1 MSFNALITFVWDFNC
16 QLHLVTLGSIH
27 TWCHQKQ
34 NICTYLEGSQ
44 EKKSVKKYCIL
55 HLAKYHFYSPNPKC
69 LFVAVNSSVV
79 PPAAAVR
86 VEQPREDEEVEAAE
100 EAKVEAAFE
109 EVPRPRIGFCSVL
122 RSEKLSEVL
131 IKLDKL
137 SKLTDPLIT

>member
-1 MSFNALITFVWDFNC
+1 M
-16 QLHLVTLGSIH
+16 
-27 TWCHQKQ
+27 
-34 NICTYLEGSQ
+34 
-44 EKKSVKKYCIL
+44 
-55 HLAKYHFYSPNPKC
+55 HLAKYYFYSPNPKC

-79 PPAAAVR
+79 PPAVAVR

>member
-1 MSFNALITFVWDFNC
+1 M
-16 QLHLVTLGSIH
+16 
-27 TWCHQKQ
+27 
-34 NICTYLEGSQ
+34 
-44 EKKSVKKYCIL
+44 

-79 PPAAAVR
+79 PPAEVAAAVR